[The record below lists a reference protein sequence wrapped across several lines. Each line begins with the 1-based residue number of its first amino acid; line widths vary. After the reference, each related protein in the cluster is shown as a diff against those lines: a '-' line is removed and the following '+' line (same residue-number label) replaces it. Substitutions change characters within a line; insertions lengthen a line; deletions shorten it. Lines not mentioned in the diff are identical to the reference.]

1 MPLRIHKYGG
11 TSVDGPERIQD
22 CARRIAEDVEEGHS
36 VVVVV
41 SAAGRTT
48 DQLQEMARGICPDP
62 PRREMDMLL
71 TAGERISMALLSMA
85 LQQRGIPA
93 ISFTGSQSG
102 IITDTRHQEARI
114 HRIRPFRILEE
125 LNRGRVVIVAGF
137 QGVSAEKEITT
148 LGRGGSDTTA
158 VALAVVFAAPWCG
171 IFTDV
176 AGVLSADPSVVPDAQ
191 PVEAVSLDALTVLSH
206 LGAGV
211 VSRRA
216 SALARKFGMP
226 LWIAHSHE
234 SGRGTWALSKEGS
247 SPPQDSTQPFLS
259 FREVE
264 SVESANVLSVT
275 TTKPVWRM
283 TASVV
288 RWSDLP
294 GGLRPLYVHV
304 EEIDGGRRLTAVMD
318 GDPPAELPAG
328 VECKAGLALV
338 SLVGEGSMSDPTL
351 LEKGSEV
358 LGGIGV
364 LGAFAQGLALSFL
377 VPAPRADEAVR
388 RLHEAFIG
396 SR

>member
-1 MPLRIHKYGG
+1 MPLRI
-11 TSVDGPERIQD
+11 QA
-22 CARRIAEDVEEGHS
+22 CARRIAEDVEEGHR

-48 DQLQEMARGICPDP
+48 DQLEEMARGICPDP
-62 PRREMDMLL
+62 PRRELDMLL

-85 LQQRGIPA
+85 LHRQGIPA

-125 LNRGRVVIVAGF
+125 LNKGRVVIVAGF
-137 QGVSAEKEITT
+137 QGVSAEKEVTT

-171 IFTDV
+171 IFSDV
-176 AGVLSADPSVVPDAQ
+176 AGVLSADPSIVPEAR
-191 PVEAVSLDALTVLSH
+191 PVEAISLDALTVLSH

-226 LWIAHSHE
+226 LWISHSHE
-234 SGRGTWALSKEGS
+234 SGRGTWALSKESGPPPEDS
-247 SPPQDSTQPFLS
+247 SQSFLS

-275 TTKPVWRM
+275 MTNPAWKMTTSG
-283 TASVV
+283 TD
-288 RWSDLP
+288 WSRTP
-294 GGLRPLYVHV
+294 GAPSPLYVHV
-304 EEIDGGRRLTAVMD
+304 EEREGIRHVTAVFD

-328 VECKAGLALV
+328 VTCEANLALV
-338 SLVGEGSMSDPTL
+338 SLVGEGSMSHPEL
-351 LEKGSEV
+351 LKKGSKV
-358 LGGIGV
+358 LEGMGV
-364 LGAFAQGLALSFL
+364 LDAFAEGLALSFL
-377 VPAPRADEAVR
+377 VPASRADESVR
-388 RLHEAFIG
+388 RLHGAFIATP
-396 SR
+396 